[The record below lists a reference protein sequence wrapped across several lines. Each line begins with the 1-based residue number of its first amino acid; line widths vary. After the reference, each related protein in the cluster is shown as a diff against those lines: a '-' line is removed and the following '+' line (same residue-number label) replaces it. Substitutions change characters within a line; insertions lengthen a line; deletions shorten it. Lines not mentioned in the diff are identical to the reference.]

1 MRLEEALNIRYIQRR
16 KYLEN
21 ENYERLSDILSEERN
36 NPYRGRRD
44 NYMFINLL
52 NGHNNDRVSVSR
64 GAMEELFLEKYNRKG
79 INWVGIYDYY
89 QARLTSLRNG
99 EWDDQEEPDI
109 ENVVDILEKHK
120 DKILVVY
127 NPY

>member
-1 MRLEEALNIRYIQRR
+1 MQRR

-21 ENYERLSDILSEERN
+21 ENYERLSDILSDEGN

-52 NGHNNDRVSVSR
+52 NGNDYDEVSVSR
-64 GAMEELFLEKYNRKG
+64 WAMEELFLEKYNRSG
-79 INWVGIYDYY
+79 INWFGIYNYY

-99 EWDDQEEPDI
+99 EWDEPEEPDI
-109 ENVVDILEKHK
+109 ENVVDILEAHK

>member
-1 MRLEEALNIRYIQRR
+1 MRLEEALTIRYMQRR
-16 KYLEN
+16 KYLEDK
-21 ENYERLSDILSEERN
+21 NYERLSDILSEERN

-52 NGHNNDRVSVSR
+52 NGNDEDSVSVSR
-64 GAMEELFLEKYNRKG
+64 VAMEELFLEKYNRSG
-79 INWVGIYDYY
+79 INWAGIYNYY

-99 EWDDQEEPDI
+99 EWDEPEEPDI
-109 ENVVDILEKHK
+109 ENVVDILEAHK

>member
-1 MRLEEALNIRYIQRR
+1 MRLEEALNIRYMQRR

-21 ENYERLSDILSEERN
+21 ENYERLSDILSDEGN
-36 NPYRGRRD
+36 NPSRGRRD

-52 NGHNNDRVSVSR
+52 NGNDYDEVSVSR
-64 GAMEELFLEKYNRKG
+64 WAMEELFLEKYNRSG
-79 INWVGIYDYY
+79 INWSGIYNYY

-99 EWDDQEEPDI
+99 EWDEPEEPDI
-109 ENVVDILEKHK
+109 ENVVDILEAHK

>member
-1 MRLEEALNIRYIQRR
+1 MRLEEALNIRYMQRR

-21 ENYERLSDILSEERN
+21 ENYERLSDILSDEGN

-52 NGHNNDRVSVSR
+52 NGNDYDEVSVSR
-64 GAMEELFLEKYNRKG
+64 WAMEELFLEKYNRSR
-79 INWVGIYDYY
+79 INWSGIYNYY

-99 EWDDQEEPDI
+99 EWDEPEEPDI
-109 ENVVDILEKHK
+109 ENVVDILEAHK

>member
-1 MRLEEALNIRYIQRR
+1 MRLEEALNIRYMQRR

-21 ENYERLSDILSEERN
+21 ENYERLSDILSDEGN

-52 NGHNNDRVSVSR
+52 NGNDYDEVSVSR
-64 GAMEELFLEKYNRKG
+64 WAMEELFLEKYNRSG
-79 INWVGIYDYY
+79 INWAGIYNYY

-99 EWDDQEEPDI
+99 EWDEPEEPDI
-109 ENVVDILEKHK
+109 ENVVDILEAHK

>member
-1 MRLEEALNIRYIQRR
+1 MRLEEALNIRYMQRR

-21 ENYERLSDILSEERN
+21 ENYERLSDILSDDVGCS
-36 NPYRGRRD
+36 YHGRRD
-44 NYMFINLL
+44 NYVFVNLL
-52 NGHNNDRVSVSR
+52 NGHDNDRVSVSR

>member
-1 MRLEEALNIRYIQRR
+1 MRLEEALNIRYMQRR

-21 ENYERLSDILSEERN
+21 ENYERLSDILSDGGN

-52 NGHNNDRVSVSR
+52 NGNDYDEVSVSR
-64 GAMEELFLEKYNRKG
+64 WAMEELFLEKYNRSG
-79 INWVGIYDYY
+79 INWSGIYNYY

-99 EWDDQEEPDI
+99 EWDEPEDPDI
-109 ENVVDILEKHK
+109 ENVVDILEAHK
-120 DKILVVY
+120 DKILVIY

>member
-1 MRLEEALNIRYIQRR
+1 MRLEEALNIRYMQRR

-21 ENYERLSDILSEERN
+21 ESYERLSDILSDEGN

-52 NGHNNDRVSVSR
+52 NGNDYDEVSVSR
-64 GAMEELFLEKYNRKG
+64 WAMEELFLEKYNRSG
-79 INWVGIYDYY
+79 INWSGIYNYY

-99 EWDDQEEPDI
+99 EWDEPEEPDI
-109 ENVVDILEKHK
+109 ENVVDILEAHK

>member
-1 MRLEEALNIRYIQRR
+1 MRLEEALNIRYMQRR
-16 KYLEN
+16 KYLEDK
-21 ENYERLSDILSEERN
+21 NYERLSDILSGERN

-52 NGHNNDRVSVSR
+52 NGNDYDEVSVSR
-64 GAMEELFLEKYNRKG
+64 WAMEELFLEKYNWSG
-79 INWVGIYDYY
+79 INWAGIYDYY

-99 EWDDQEEPDI
+99 EWADPEEPDI
-109 ENVVDILEKHK
+109 ENVVDILEAHK